1 MGKKYVMCAIPVVM
15 ITAVAL
21 FFLSKG
27 PKGNSPDPEH
37 LQPIKQAYLEM
48 KKETGYPDYITASE
62 VYIEEYCGTYNGC
75 VAVML
80 SDNEAV
86 YTQAVWDV
94 TVAGVTIRY
103 SNGNQI
109 YAWKD
114 GEMVTL
120 EQAYAM
126 RWLTK
131 ADIKTIRFLHY
142 LHR

>member
-1 MGKKYVMCAIPVVM
+1 MGKKYVMCVIPVVM
-15 ITAVAL
+15 ITAAAL

-62 VYIEEYCGTYNGC
+62 VYIVEYCGTYNGC
-75 VAVML
+75 VAAML